1 MHFKQ
6 SSSSSEDVVPV
17 TNHGRCK
24 RQGEFCD
31 VTGGERALV
40 GFDIESGVDV
50 LDAFVRNHNFVHL
63 FRIAR
68 PDVRLHENPAERQV
82 DIPLKRVHVYL

>member
-1 MHFKQ
+1 M
-6 SSSSSEDVVPV
+6 
-17 TNHGRCK
+17 TYHGRCK
-24 RQGEFCD
+24 RQGEFRD

-40 GFDIESGVDV
+40 GFDIESRVDV
-50 LDAFVRNHNFVHL
+50 LDAFVRNHNLVHF

-82 DIPLKRVHVYL
+82 DIPVKSARVLKRGHMYYE